1 MVALWN
7 RHHHT
12 TTILRPFFRD
22 HPGEPVPEDCFW
34 SLWCKA
40 RLTEADTPTVRLG
53 ATPSGLTNA
62 DLHHPPFFT
71 GWMPFLRSTNS
82 VEALK
87 ADHYIFILWFLF
99 SSFFSSPYLSG
110 RRLDVCHTSTHFVAL
125 VRISRMHIP
134 VRMRGSKVTD
144 P

>member
-1 MVALWN
+1 MSLLLSTLHNIMIVMVALWN

-12 TTILRPFFRD
+12 TTILQPFFRD

-40 RLTEADTPTVRLG
+40 RLTEADTSTIRLG

-62 DLHHPPFFT
+62 HLHHPPFFT
-71 GWMPFLRSTNS
+71 GWMPFLRPTNS
-82 VEALK
+82 IEALK

-99 SSFFSSPYLSG
+99 SSCFFPL
-110 RRLDVCHTSTHFVAL
+110 L
-125 VRISRMHIP
+125 ISAVGDWMSAILPHILWP
-134 VRMRGSKVTD
+134 
-144 P
+144 